1 MTKDEYAAL
10 LVDIGGGTPEI
21 GVAARRE
28 RTDAEQATLAAH
40 HDQFWTLLCL
50 GDAVHQFYRDSLDGV
65 RRQIAARPV
74 DDAMLA
80 IAHWHIVGF
89 SRFAATFH
97 LMAHGYYFDAMM
109 LARDLWETA
118 LTVAALKKRVV
129 TVEQVFTTGETRQ
142 KREQAS
148 RAVDQTIRQVL
159 ITDTITETE
168 RDAVDTLLGIANL
181 ATHKARLH
189 VGANLSRTR
198 RGEPIQLFPHFDL
211 TEASLSYNAVWMAT
225 WGLLATLPYLDFAFQ
240 ANAAWAERYAKVQ
253 LALREGPGRGA
264 DAVQAWPA
272 IITKIFEVKPASA

>member
-1 MTKDEYAAL
+1 VTKEEYAAL

-21 GVAARRE
+21 GIGARRE
-28 RTDAEQATLAAH
+28 RLDAEQATLAAH
-40 HDQFWTLLCL
+40 ADQFWTLLCL
-50 GDAVHQFYRDSLDGV
+50 GDAVHQFYRDSLDEM
-65 RRQIAARPV
+65 RQQIAATTV
-74 DDAMLA
+74 DDIALA
-80 IAHWHIVGF
+80 IGHWHIVGF

-129 TVEQVFTTGETRQ
+129 TVGDVLTAGETRR

-148 RAVDQTIRQVL
+148 REVDQRIQQAL
-159 ITDTITETE
+159 IIKMLTEAE
-168 RDAVDTLLGIANL
+168 RDTVDTLLGIANL

-189 VGANLSRTR
+189 VGANLGRTR
-198 RGEPIQLFPHFDL
+198 RGDPIRLFPHFDL
-211 TEASLSYNAVWMAT
+211 RDASVSYNAVWMAT
-225 WGLLATLPYLDFAFQ
+225 WALLSTLPYLDFAFQ
-240 ANAAWAERYAKVQ
+240 ANPAWADRYAKVQ

-272 IITKIFEVKPASA
+272 IIAKIFE